1 MQRQLKKEVKIG
13 NIKIG
18 GTNPIAVQTMLNV
31 PVKDIA
37 GNVAQAERV
46 AKAGCQIV
54 RVTVPTPA
62 DAAVVAAIKEKVD
75 IPVVA
80 DIHFDY
86 RAALAALDAGADKIR
101 INPGNIGDDDRV
113 KAVADACNARNVPIR
128 IGVNGGSLEKH
139 ILAKYGAPVPE
150 AMVESAMYHVR
161 LLQKYDFDNIVI
173 SIKSS
178 NVPRMM
184 AAYRLLASQTDYPL
198 HVGVTEAGGN
208 RMGLIKSGMGI
219 GGLLM
224 EGIGDTLRVSLT
236 DEPENEVYAGY
247 DILRAAGYAVAGPEI
262 ISCPTCGRTQYPMI
276 EIANEVEARLRDEGF
291 KKPLKIAI
299 MGCVVNGPGEASDA
313 DIGIAGGKDE
323 ALLFI
328 RGEKIRMLKGDIVG
342 QLLDEIHKMC
352 PPKAFPPWG
361 KVAPQGRM
369 RGKLSSAIRLR
380 VMPGNFALISPLRG
394 QLPPR
399 GKPTLVGADSISA
412 RGASRTPPS
421 TKIATHLLRYESFE
435 TICHPGLAAV
445 YGGPAVLR
453 GVRQCACGPCG
464 ALPHTKT
471 GRHLPAQC

>member
-1 MQRQLKKEVKIG
+1 MQEKRISRGIRLGKLA
-13 NIKIG
+13 IG
-18 GTNPIAVQTMLNV
+18 GGAPVMVQSMTNTDTRDVEATLAQIDRLVRRGCEAV
-31 PVKDIA
+31 
-37 GNVAQAERV
+37 RV
-46 AKAGCQIV
+46 AVPDMTAAKALRALRDGSP
-54 RVTVPTPA
+54 VPL
-62 DAAVVAAIKEKVD
+62 I
-75 IPVVA
+75 A

-86 RAALAALDAGADKIR
+86 RLALAALEAGLEGLR

-113 KAVADACNARNVPIR
+113 KAVADACNAKNVPIR

-161 LLQKYDFDNIVI
+161 LLQKFDFDNIVI

-224 EGIGDTLRVSLT
+224 EGLGDTLRVSLT

-276 EIANEVEARLRDEGF
+276 EIANEVERRLRDEGF

-342 QLLDEIHKMC
+342 QLLDEIHKM
-352 PPKAFPPWG
+352 
-361 KVAPQGRM
+361 
-369 RGKLSSAIRLR
+369 
-380 VMPGNFALISPLRG
+380 
-394 QLPPR
+394 
-399 GKPTLVGADSISA
+399 
-412 RGASRTPPS
+412 
-421 TKIATHLLRYESFE
+421 
-435 TICHPGLAAV
+435 
-445 YGGPAVLR
+445 
-453 GVRQCACGPCG
+453 
-464 ALPHTKT
+464 
-471 GRHLPAQC
+471 

>member
-1 MQRQLKKEVKIG
+1 MKKTKQ
-13 NIKIG
+13 IKIRDVLVG
-18 GTNPIAVQTMLNV
+18 DGAPIAVQSMTNT
-31 PVKDIA
+31 DT
-37 GNVAQAERV
+37 RD
-46 AKAGCQIV
+46 AKATLAQIRALADAGCDIV
-54 RVTVPTPA
+54 RCAVP
-62 DAAVVAAIKEKVD
+62 DMQAAEALREICANSPL
-75 IPVVA
+75 PVVA

-342 QLLDEIHKMC
+342 QLLEEIHKM
-352 PPKAFPPWG
+352 
-361 KVAPQGRM
+361 
-369 RGKLSSAIRLR
+369 
-380 VMPGNFALISPLRG
+380 
-394 QLPPR
+394 
-399 GKPTLVGADSISA
+399 
-412 RGASRTPPS
+412 
-421 TKIATHLLRYESFE
+421 
-435 TICHPGLAAV
+435 
-445 YGGPAVLR
+445 
-453 GVRQCACGPCG
+453 
-464 ALPHTKT
+464 
-471 GRHLPAQC
+471 

>member
-1 MQRQLKKEVKIG
+1 MTKKLMVGKVAV
-13 NIKIG
+13 G
-18 GTNPIAVQTMLNV
+18 GGAPVSIQSMCNTKTDQVDATVAQIHALEAAGCEIIRIAV
-31 PVKDIA
+31 PD
-37 GNVAQAERV
+37 E
-46 AKAGCQIV
+46 
-54 RVTVPTPA
+54 
-62 DAAVVAAIKEKVD
+62 AAAMAVDRIKEQIT
-75 IPVVA
+75 IPLIA
-80 DIHFDY
+80 DIHFNYKLAIMCAERGID
-86 RAALAALDAGADKIR
+86 ALR

-342 QLLDEIHKMC
+342 QLLEEIHKM
-352 PPKAFPPWG
+352 
-361 KVAPQGRM
+361 
-369 RGKLSSAIRLR
+369 
-380 VMPGNFALISPLRG
+380 
-394 QLPPR
+394 
-399 GKPTLVGADSISA
+399 
-412 RGASRTPPS
+412 
-421 TKIATHLLRYESFE
+421 
-435 TICHPGLAAV
+435 
-445 YGGPAVLR
+445 
-453 GVRQCACGPCG
+453 
-464 ALPHTKT
+464 
-471 GRHLPAQC
+471 

>member
-1 MQRQLKKEVKIG
+1 MSKQIIAGGVA
-13 NIKIG
+13 IG
-18 GTNPIAVQTMLNV
+18 GGA
-31 PVKDIA
+31 PVTIQSMCNTHTED
-37 GNVAQAERV
+37 
-46 AKAGCQIV
+46 AKATIAQIHALEEAGCEIV
-54 RVTVPTPA
+54 RVTVPNME
-62 DAAVVAAIKEKVD
+62 AAHALSEIKENIS
-75 IPVVA
+75 IPLVA

-86 RAALAALDAGADKIR
+86 RLAVEAAARGADKIR

-342 QLLDEIHKMC
+342 QLLDEIHKM
-352 PPKAFPPWG
+352 
-361 KVAPQGRM
+361 
-369 RGKLSSAIRLR
+369 
-380 VMPGNFALISPLRG
+380 
-394 QLPPR
+394 
-399 GKPTLVGADSISA
+399 
-412 RGASRTPPS
+412 
-421 TKIATHLLRYESFE
+421 
-435 TICHPGLAAV
+435 
-445 YGGPAVLR
+445 
-453 GVRQCACGPCG
+453 
-464 ALPHTKT
+464 
-471 GRHLPAQC
+471 